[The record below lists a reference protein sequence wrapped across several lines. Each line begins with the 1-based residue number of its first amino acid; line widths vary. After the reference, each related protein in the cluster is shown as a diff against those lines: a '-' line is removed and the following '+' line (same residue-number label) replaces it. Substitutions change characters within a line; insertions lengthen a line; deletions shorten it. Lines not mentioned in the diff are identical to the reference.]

1 MPTKKQ
7 DMYSKGKR
15 ESDKNKLAKRER
27 GNRKVPFDGIERRS
41 EPRQTYHTPIKFILK
56 GQGDEVLRG
65 AVNNISMSGIGMFSF
80 QPLSEGQ
87 QIIVKSILPGK
98 HIAYLVR
105 WSRQLVE
112 DFYEV
117 GLKTIE

>member
-7 DMYSKGKR
+7 EMYSKGKR
-15 ESDKNKLAKRER
+15 ESDKNTLTKRER
-27 GNRKVPFDGIERRS
+27 GNRKVPFNDIERRS
-41 EPRQTYHTPIKFILK
+41 EPRRTYHLPIKFTLK
-56 GQGDEVLRG
+56 GQEDEVFRG

-87 QIIVKSILPGK
+87 EIIVKSSLPGK
-98 HIAYLVR
+98 HIAYAVR
-105 WSRQLVE
+105 WSKKLVE

-117 GLKTIE
+117 GLKMIE